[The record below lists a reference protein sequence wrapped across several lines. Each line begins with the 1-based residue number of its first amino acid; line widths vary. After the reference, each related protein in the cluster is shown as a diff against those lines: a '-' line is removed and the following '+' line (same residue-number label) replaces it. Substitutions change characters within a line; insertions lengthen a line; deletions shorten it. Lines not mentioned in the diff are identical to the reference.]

1 MATHE
6 EGGSPRWLK
15 WGLVALVGLPLL
27 CIGSGLLAFLYM
39 RSESP
44 YEDAVARAT
53 SHGRVN
59 KALGAPVSANFL
71 FTGKVQSKGN
81 DAIALLEIGLS
92 GSTQDGT
99 LYVPLKST
107 GPEAR
112 GTPHP
117 ESPGLPAGAAP
128 PPRGTRR
135 APSSPRAAD
144 PT

>member
-1 MATHE
+1 MAARE
-6 EGGSPRWLK
+6 EGGNPRWLK

-99 LYVPLKST
+99 LYVKGVRTSGVWGFSSLKVV
-107 GPEAR
+107 AR
-112 GTPHP
+112 DGT
-117 ESPGLPAGAAP
+117 ELNVAG
-128 PPRGTRR
+128 GGY
-135 APSSPRAAD
+135 
-144 PT
+144 